1 MTTDIKNKLIASA
14 KLTEDA
20 LAVYMQ
26 RDDEDI
32 KTLLESER
40 YSLFAGG
47 KRIRPFLT
55 LEFCKL
61 FGGDERAALPFA
73 AAVEMIHT
81 YSLIHDDLPCMDDD
95 DLRRGKPTNHK
106 VFGYSTALL
115 AGDGLLTRAFGVAA
129 SNPYVDSTA
138 ALSAVKALSDA
149 AGEFGMIGGQVIDL
163 YGEEERL
170 SEKTLVKLHT
180 LKTGALIKVSA
191 QMGCLAAGFTEGSP
205 EMEAALEYAAKI
217 GLAFQIIDDIMDVTV
232 SEEVLGKSAGSD
244 AENNKT
250 TFMTYYSVE
259 DAKAYATSLTA
270 EAVSAIADY
279 AGSETLTDLAAYL
292 LDRDH

>member
-1 MTTDIKNKLIASA
+1 MTTDIKNKLTVSA
-14 KLTEDA
+14 KLTEETLGRY
-20 LAVYMQ
+20 LARY
-26 RDDEDI
+26 DEDI
-32 KTLLESER
+32 KTLLESEQ

-55 LEFCKL
+55 LEFCRL

-81 YSLIHDDLPCMDDD
+81 YSLIHDDLPCMDND

-129 SNPYVDSTA
+129 SNPYVDSATA
-138 ALSAVKALSDA
+138 IAAVRALSDA
-149 AGEFGMIGGQVIDL
+149 AGEFGMIGGQIIDL
-163 YGEEERL
+163 YGEKEKL
-170 SEKTLVKLHT
+170 SEEKLVKLHT
-180 LKTGALIKVSA
+180 LKTGALIKVCA
-191 QMGCLAAGFTEGSP
+191 TMGCLAAGYGEDSP
-205 EMEAALEYAAKI
+205 ECEAALEYAAKI

-244 AENNKT
+244 LENNKT
-250 TFMTYYSVE
+250 TFLTYYSIE
-259 DAKAYATSLTA
+259 DAKAYATKLTA

-279 AGSETLTDLAAYL
+279 EGSETLTDLAAYL

>member
-1 MTTDIKNKLIASA
+1 MTTDIKNKLAVSA

-20 LAVYMQ
+20 LAVYLEKY
-26 RDDEDI
+26 DEDI
-32 KTLLESER
+32 KTLLESEK

-55 LEFCKL
+55 LEFCRL
-61 FGGDERAALPFA
+61 FGGEDRAALPFA
-73 AAVEMIHT
+73 SAIEMIHT
-81 YSLIHDDLPCMDDD
+81 YSLIHDDLPCMDND

-129 SNPYVDSTA
+129 SNAYVNSDIA
-138 ALSAVKALSDA
+138 REAVKALSDA
-149 AGEFGMIGGQVIDL
+149 AGDFGMIGGQIIDL

-170 SEKTLVKLHT
+170 SEEKLIKLHT

-191 QMGCLAAGFTEGSP
+191 LMGCLAAGCSTDSP
-205 EMEAALEYAAKI
+205 ETKAALEYAAKI

-259 DAKAYATSLTA
+259 DAKAYATRLTA
-270 EAVSAIADY
+270 EAISAISDY
-279 AGSETLTDLAAYL
+279 DGSETLTDLAAYL

>member
-1 MTTDIKNKLIASA
+1 MTTDIKNKLTACA

-20 LAVYMQ
+20 LSAYMAKE
-26 RDDEDI
+26 DEDI

-61 FGGDERAALPFA
+61 FGGEERAALPFA

-81 YSLIHDDLPCMDDD
+81 YSLIHDDLPCMDND

-115 AGDGLLTRAFGVAA
+115 AGDGLLTHAFGVAA
-129 SNPYVDSTA
+129 DNPYVDSA
-138 ALSAVKALSDA
+138 KALAAVKALSDA
-149 AGEFGMIGGQVIDL
+149 AGEFGMIGGQIIDL
-163 YGEEERL
+163 YGEKEKL
-170 SEKTLVKLHT
+170 SEEKLVKLHT
-180 LKTGALIKVSA
+180 LKTGALIKVCA
-191 QMGCLAAGFTEGSP
+191 TMGCLAAGCEENSP
-205 EMEAALEYAAKI
+205 EMAAALEYAAKI

-244 AENNKT
+244 AENGKT

-259 DAKAYATSLTA
+259 DAKAYAAKLTA
-270 EAVSAIADY
+270 EAISAISDY
-279 AGSETLTDLAAYL
+279 AGSEVLTDLAAYL
-292 LDRDH
+292 LDREN

>member
-1 MTTDIKNKLIASA
+1 MTTDIKNRLTEAA
-14 KLTEDA
+14 ALTEDA
-20 LAVYMQ
+20 LRAYMA
-26 RDDEDI
+26 REDEDI
-32 KTLLESER
+32 KTLLDSER

-81 YSLIHDDLPCMDDD
+81 YSLIHDDLPCMDND

-115 AGDGLLTRAFGVAA
+115 AGDGLLTHAFGVAA
-129 SNPYVDSTA
+129 SNAYVESTA
-138 ALSAVKALSDA
+138 ALAAVRALSDA
-149 AGEFGMIGGQVIDL
+149 AGEFGMIGGQIIDL

-170 SEKTLVKLHT
+170 SEEKLVKLHT

-191 QMGCLAAGFTEGSP
+191 KMGCLAAGCAEDSP
-205 EMEAALEYAAKI
+205 EMAAALEYAARI

-250 TFMTYYSVE
+250 TFMTYYSVD
-259 DAKAYATSLTA
+259 DAKAYATRLTA